1 MRVLILLNILLICVV
16 ALSEQR
22 ASRDQRNVEAVTLLK
37 SAENLMVRFGI
48 PCQKMITMMHYKNIK
63 SLLIKNLRQCEH
75 LKPKSESKQ
84 SKKLSNK
91 LRNFLHAKYPNI
103 FQNYKNVHMKAF
115 KAAEGIKLKLD
126 KIFN

>member
-1 MRVLILLNILLICVV
+1 MKVLILLNISLICFV
-16 ALSEQR
+16 ALGETR
-22 ASRDQRNVEAVTLLK
+22 ASRDQRNVEAITLLK
-37 SAENLMVRFGI
+37 SAENLMVRFKI

-75 LKPKSESKQ
+75 LRPRSKSKQ
-84 SKKLSNK
+84 TKKLSNK

-115 KAAEGIKLKLD
+115 RSAEGIKLKLD